1 MPFVPA
7 RIDLDLDAAGGREE
21 QESAPTKAQRKA
33 ADAKVARLKAE
44 LKGLLAQPLV
54 AKGVSTRYI
63 TSGAVSIADDML
75 AGNCAS
81 PYSISGCHV
90 VLIVL
95 MQSTRRWSG

>member
-75 AGNCAS
+75 AGNRTS
-81 PYSISGCHV
+81 PLAFLAV
-90 VLIVL
+90 VVC
-95 MQSTRRWSG
+95 SFC